1 MNQAYLKIYHPQN
14 PILNCEKKLIY
25 NSLLCDLFCVPLQ
38 FENITNK
45 CIYFAIN
52 NSKYERLDKET

>member
-1 MNQAYLKIYHPQN
+1 MNQAYLKIYQPQT

-38 FENITNK
+38 FENSINK
-45 CIYFAIN
+45 CDTICN
-52 NSKYERLDKET
+52 KQ